1 MDAEHIVL
9 WGYKLFAQPLQSVE
23 SEYRNTV
30 IPEYRDNEK
39 AKNRD
44 NEKLKNREQEKAKA
58 GITAKTEGL
67 YLVASDSAFPA
78 ASALAAAV
86 SAWRV
91 G

>member
-9 WGYKLFAQPLQSVE
+9 WGYKLFAQLFQSVE
-23 SEYRNTV
+23 SEYRNIV

-44 NEKLKNREQEKAKA
+44 NEKLKNREQETLKA
-58 GITAKTEGL
+58 GITAKTGGL
-67 YLVASDSAFPA
+67 YLVASVSAFPA

-86 SAWRV
+86 SA
-91 G
+91 